1 MLLPEDFQYF
11 KDSLARSDYSALRSI
26 LAEVNDV
33 DIAELLED
41 LPIAQALLVFRML
54 NKEKALYVF
63 SHFDDEMQQQIIT
76 AITDREVGAIINDLW
91 VDDAVDMLEEMPAAL
106 VDKVLK
112 NSLPEIRD
120 RINQYFNYPEYSAG
134 RIMTAGYIDFKKDIT
149 VAEALRRLKHVD
161 RSVETIY
168 TCFITNETR
177 ILEGEISLKDLLLA
191 RDDQPVSELLSSEP
205 VYTTTITDQEKAAQL
220 IAKYHL
226 ISLPVVDM
234 EKRLVGII
242 TVDDAMDVL
251 VEEATEDF
259 EKMAA
264 IRPSEAPYVKT
275 SAFKL
280 AKNRFPWLFIS
291 LLTNLVISFVVDFYA
306 PVYVA
311 MPILV
316 SFMPMLMGTG
326 GNAGS
331 QTSTLIIRGMA
342 IGEITQGDFWR
353 VQWKELRVCLL
364 LSITLAAISFARI
377 SIIDPENILLALVVS
392 VSLICGML
400 VGKTTGA
407 ALPLLAKKVRVDPAL
422 MASPII
428 TTIVDVAAVAV
439 FFSLA
444 RLIFGLPWEV

>member
-1 MLLPEDFQYF
+1 MLIPEDFEYF
-11 KDSLARSDYSALRSI
+11 KDILDRNDYSALRTV
-26 LAEVNDV
+26 LAELNDV
-33 DIAELLED
+33 DIADLLAD
-41 LPIAQALLVFRML
+41 LPINRALLVFRML
-54 NKEKALYVF
+54 NKEKALHVF
-63 SHFDDEMQQQIIT
+63 SLFNDDMQQQVIN
-76 AITDREVGAIINDLW
+76 AITDREVGVIINDLW

-106 VDKVLK
+106 VDKVLQ
-112 NSLPEIRD
+112 NSLPEVRD

-149 VAEALRRLKHVD
+149 VAEALRRLKNVGG
-161 RSVETIY
+161 SVETIY
-168 TCFITNETR
+168 TCFVTNETR
-177 ILEGEISLKDLLLA
+177 ILEGELSLKDLLLA
-191 RDDQPVSELLSSEP
+191 RDEQRVGELMSPDPVFA
-205 VYTTTITDQEKAAQL
+205 TTTDDQESAAQL

-226 ISLPVVDM
+226 ISLPVVDR

-275 SAFKL
+275 SAFQL

-291 LLTNLVISFVVDFYA
+291 LLTNLVISFVVDYYA

-331 QTSTLIIRGMA
+331 QTSTLVIRGMA
-342 IGEITQGDFWR
+342 IGEIALSDFLR
-353 VQWKELRVCLL
+353 VQWKEIRVCLL
-364 LSITLAAISFARI
+364 LSITLAAINFARI
-377 SIIDPENILLALVVS
+377 CIFQPGNTLLALIVS
-392 VSLICGML
+392 VALICGML
-400 VGKTTGA
+400 VGKITGA
-407 ALPLLAKKVRVDPAL
+407 ALPLLAKKVHVDPAL

-439 FFSLA
+439 FFTLA
-444 RLIFGLPWEV
+444 RVTFRLP

>member
-1 MLLPEDFQYF
+1 ML
-11 KDSLARSDYSALRSI
+11 
-26 LAEVNDV
+26 
-33 DIAELLED
+33 
-41 LPIAQALLVFRML
+41 FR
-54 NKEKALYVF
+54 
-63 SHFDDEMQQQIIT
+63 
-76 AITDREVGAIINDLW
+76 
-91 VDDAVDMLEEMPAAL
+91 
-106 VDKVLK
+106 
-112 NSLPEIRD
+112 
-120 RINQYFNYPEYSAG
+120 
-134 RIMTAGYIDFKKDIT
+134 
-149 VAEALRRLKHVD
+149 
-161 RSVETIY
+161 
-168 TCFITNETR
+168 
-177 ILEGEISLKDLLLA
+177 
-191 RDDQPVSELLSSEP
+191 SELLSSEP

>member
-1 MLLPEDFQYF
+1 MLIPEDFQYF
-11 KDSLARSDYSALRSI
+11 KDILEKNDYPALRGV
-26 LAEVNDV
+26 LAELNDV
-33 DIAELLED
+33 DIAELLAD
-41 LPIAQALLVFRML
+41 LPAEQALLVFRML
-54 NKEKALYVF
+54 NKEKALHVF
-63 SHFDDEMQQQIIT
+63 SHFDDDLQQQIIR
-76 AITDREVGAIINDLW
+76 AITDKEVGIIINDLW

-106 VDKVLK
+106 VDKVLR
-112 NSLPEIRD
+112 NSFPEVRD
-120 RINQYFNYPEYSAG
+120 RINQYFNYPESSAG
-134 RIMTAGYIDFKKDIT
+134 RIMTAGYVDFKKDIT
-149 VAEALRRLKHVD
+149 VAEALRRLKSVD
-161 RSVETIY
+161 RAVETIY
-168 TCFITNETR
+168 TCFVTNETR
-177 ILEGEISLKDLLLA
+177 VLEGEVSLKDLLLA
-191 RDDQPVSELLSSEP
+191 RDEQRVGELLSTQP
-205 VYTTTITDQEKAAQL
+205 IYTTTTADQENAAQL

-259 EKMAA
+259 ERMAA
-264 IRPSEAPYVKT
+264 ILPSEAPYVKT

-280 AKNRFPWLFIS
+280 AKNRFPWLVVS

-331 QTSTLIIRGMA
+331 QTSTLVIRGMA
-342 IGEITQGDFWR
+342 VGEINLGDFWR
-353 VQWKELRVCLL
+353 VQWKEIRVCLL
-364 LSITLAAISFARI
+364 LGVSLATINFVRI
-377 SIIDPENILLALVVS
+377 IIFEPGQAMLALVVS
-392 VSLICGML
+392 VALICGML

-407 ALPLLAKKVRVDPAL
+407 ALPLLAKTVRLDPAL

-428 TTIVDVAAVAV
+428 TTVVDVAAVAV

-444 RLIFGLPWEV
+444 RVAFGLA